1 MTIVLHA
8 LVPGDPER
16 LRAAYDRTLVRVRPE
31 RLMHVMAPCDQG
43 LRVTEIWTDEDELR
57 GCMAEEIPGVLAAAI
72 EGDPSKLGSNVP
84 DGDIEFAM
92 ASIWDSRSLAHAAA

>member
-57 GCMAEEIPGVLAAAI
+57 GCMAEEIPGVLAAAGYPEI
-72 EGDPSKLGSNVP
+72 MTGEIDLEVL
-84 DGDIEFAM
+84 E
-92 ASIWDSRSLAHAAA
+92 AHHCSFEAVSAR